1 MLVIDNLKEVRSC
14 IWDAQVKWFGLGVE
28 LGLHPPF
35 LEAIRTKFS
44 NDPEECFSKML
55 MDWLAGQGLEA
66 TWRNLC
72 SALKAK
78 PVNHPAIAK
87 IIEEKYLKTSH
98 PSGIVMTLV
107 LVMQAIEILQLH
119 ADEKLTRGEEHQ
131 ALRNMGVPYGEQTS
145 NLLGKIAEHEDDEEA
160 AKNSESGILIDSY
173 RMRIIISM

>member
-14 IWDAQVKWFGLGVE
+14 IWDAQVKWFDLGVE
-28 LGLHPPF
+28 LGLHPPS

-55 MDWLAGQGLEA
+55 MDWLAGRGLEA

-87 IIEEKYLKTSH
+87 IIEEEYLKTSH
-98 PSGIVMTLV
+98 PSGIAMTLV
-107 LVMQAIEILQLH
+107 SVMQAIEILQLH

-131 ALRNMGVPYGEQTS
+131 QTLR
-145 NLLGKIAEHEDDEEA
+145 KIAEHEDDEEA